1 MIDVTE
7 SLKKSNNNIPI
18 FELFPNAGGDPIAL
32 NKGVAELHYY
42 ENILSESIRISAV
55 VVDTG
60 NASPAND
67 GTGASI
73 GFAEALKIG
82 NGEKIYLQI
91 EDGFNPPNKLS
102 FITEEK
108 SFHLNQTEKISEH
121 TQKSVF
127 SLDIVSKEFLKNELS
142 DTRVVKRYDGK
153 ISDHIEKILKEN
165 LKTEKELDI
174 EVTENRF
181 NFIGTTKKPFWTI
194 YWLAKKS
201 IPNIPDAFGKTA
213 GFLFFET
220 ADGYKFKSVDKLF
233 DRIAIKKYIFNNTT
247 STIVP
252 VGYDGKI
259 LNYESTDSSDFQSKL
274 QIGTYNSENKGVDAF
289 ESFYNQKPID
299 LDLQEPVVIT
309 GGTDFKF
316 VNKEFTNF
324 PSRFSWSLD
333 SVGFLPDGNSLT
345 EQLKKSKELDIDKQ
359 QIQSRAA
366 SRYNQLFTVTLKI
379 TLAGDFSLRA
389 GDLIHCDFPEL
400 STKPNPSYN
409 PRMSGVYMISALCH
423 SISNNETYTNLEL
436 IRDSYGRKPAQ
447 M

>member
-18 FELFPNAGGDPIAL
+18 FELFPNEGGDPIAL
-32 NKGVAELHYY
+32 NKGVSELNYY
-42 ENILSESIRISAV
+42 ENILSESIRIQAI

-60 NASPAND
+60 NAGNADD

-91 EDGFNPPNKLS
+91 EDGFDPPNKLS
-102 FITEEK
+102 FITETNA
-108 SFHLNQTEKISEH
+108 FRLNQTEKISEH
-121 TQKSVF
+121 SQKSVF
-127 SLDIVSKEFLKNELS
+127 SLDIVSREYLKNECA
-142 DTRVVKRYDGK
+142 DTRVVKRYDGR
-153 ISDHIEKILKEN
+153 ISDHVKKILEEN

-174 EVTENRF
+174 EVTENKF

-201 IPNIPDAFGKTA
+201 VPNIPNALGKTA
-213 GFLFFET
+213 GFLFFEN
-220 ADGYKFKSVDKLF
+220 ADGYKFKSIDKMF

-252 VGYDGKI
+252 IGYDGKI

-274 QIGTYNSENKGVDAF
+274 QIGTYHSENKGIDAF
-289 ESFYNQKPID
+289 ESFYEEKPID
-299 LDLQEPVVIT
+299 LNIQEDVIT
-309 GGTDFKF
+309 SGGTEFKF
-316 VNKEFTNF
+316 VNSEFTDF

-333 SVGFLPDGNSLT
+333 SIGFLPEGGSLT
-345 EQLKKSKELDIDKQ
+345 DQLKKSKELDIDKQ

-400 STKPNPSYN
+400 STKPNPTYN
-409 PRMSGVYMISALCH
+409 PRMSGIYMISALCH
-423 SISNNETYTNLEL
+423 TITANETYTNLEL
-436 IRDSYGRKPAQ
+436 IRDSYGRKPAK

>member
-1 MIDVTE
+1 MINVTE
-7 SLKKSNNNIPI
+7 SLKKSDNNIPI
-18 FELFPNAGGDPIAL
+18 FELFANTGGEPIAL
-32 NKGVAELHYY
+32 NKGVSELHYY
-42 ENILSESIRISAV
+42 ENILSESINITAM

-60 NASPAND
+60 YAGSADD
-67 GTGASI
+67 GTGSSI

-82 NGEKIYLQI
+82 NGEKVYLQL

-102 FITEEK
+102 FITDVNA
-108 SFHLNQTEKISEH
+108 FRLNQTEKISEH

-127 SLDIVSKEFLKNELS
+127 VLNLTSKEFMKNECS

-153 ISDHIEKILKEN
+153 ISDHVEKILKEN
-165 LKTEKELDI
+165 LLTEKQLDI
-174 EVTENRF
+174 EVTDNKF

-194 YWLAKKS
+194 FWLAKKS
-201 IPNIPDAFGKTA
+201 IPAKQGAYGKTA
-213 GFLFFET
+213 GFLFFEN
-220 ADGYKFKSVDKLF
+220 ADGYKFKSIDGLF
-233 DRIAIKKYIFNNTT
+233 DRIAVKKYIFNNTT

-259 LNYESTDSSDFQSKL
+259 LNYKSTDSSDLQSKL
-274 QIGTYNSENKGVDAF
+274 QIGTYHSENKGVDAY
-289 ESFYNQKPID
+289 ESFYDQKPIN
-299 LDLQEPVVIT
+299 LDLQEPVVVT

-316 VNKEFTNF
+316 VNPEFTEY
-324 PSRFSWSLD
+324 PTRFNWSLD
-333 SVGFLPDGNSLT
+333 SVGFLPEGNNLP

-359 QIQSRAA
+359 QIQSRAS
-366 SRYNQLFTVTLKI
+366 SRYNQLFTVTLEI

-400 STKPNPSYN
+400 TNKPNPSYN

-423 SISNNETYTNLEL
+423 TISANETYTNLEL
-436 IRDSYGRKPAQ
+436 IRDSYGRKP